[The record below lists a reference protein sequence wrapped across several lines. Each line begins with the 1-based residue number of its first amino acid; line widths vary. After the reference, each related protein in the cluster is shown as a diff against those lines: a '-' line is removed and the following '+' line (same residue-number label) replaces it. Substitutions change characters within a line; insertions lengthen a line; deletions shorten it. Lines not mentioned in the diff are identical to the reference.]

1 MTVIQWFPGHMAKAL
16 RLVKEKLNLVD
27 IVLELV
33 DARLPESSRNPQLE
47 QLLATKPH
55 IMVLTKKDMADPNV
69 TARWLRYYES
79 KGIPAVAVDS
89 QHGQLSAIEK
99 KINVV
104 LKDKLALRESKGII
118 QQRVKVMCI
127 GIPNVGKSTLLN
139 HLVNKNVAI
148 TGNRPGVT
156 KAQQWLKAGKSMSL
170 LDTPGILWPKFEDQE
185 IGKRLA
191 LTGAIKDSLYAKDDI
206 ALYGLEHFKQVNPKA
221 LQEKY
226 KLTDDQMQL
235 SNVDLLLDLTKKMG
249 YKEDYDRA
257 SERIIFDIRQSKL
270 GRYTLETPQLGG
282 E

>member
-47 QLLATKPH
+47 ELLAAKPH

-69 TARWLRYYES
+69 TARWLQYYES

-89 QHGQLSAIEK
+89 QHGQLNAIEK

-104 LKDKLALRESKGII
+104 LKDKIALRASKGIL

-139 HLVNKNVAI
+139 HLLSKNVAI

-206 ALYGLEHFKQVNPKA
+206 ALYGLEHFKQTNPKA

-226 KLTDDQMQL
+226 KLTDEQMQL

-249 YKEDYDRA
+249 LKEDYDRA
-257 SERIIFDIRQSKL
+257 SERIIFDIRQGKL
-270 GRYTLETPQLGG
+270 GRYTLEIPQLGG

>member
-69 TARWLRYYES
+69 TARWLQYYENN
-79 KGIPAVAVDS
+79 GIPAVAVDS
-89 QHGQLSAIEK
+89 QHGQLNAIEK

-104 LKDKLALRESKGII
+104 LKDKIALRESKGIL

-139 HLVNKNVAI
+139 HLLSKNVAI

-206 ALYGLEHFKQVNPKA
+206 ALYGLEHFKQTNPKA

-226 KLTDDQMQL
+226 KLTDEQMQL

-249 YKEDYDRA
+249 FKEDYDRA
-257 SERIIFDIRQSKL
+257 SERIIFDIRQGKL
-270 GRYTLETPQLGG
+270 GRYTLEIPQLGG